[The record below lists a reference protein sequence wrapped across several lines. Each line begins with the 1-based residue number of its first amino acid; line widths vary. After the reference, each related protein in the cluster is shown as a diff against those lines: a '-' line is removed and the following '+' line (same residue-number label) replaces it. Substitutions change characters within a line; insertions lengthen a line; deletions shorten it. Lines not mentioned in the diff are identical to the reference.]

1 MNHLSFV
8 ISSIIRQKGESQ
20 KAGNSRKIRLAL
32 LSCYLRS
39 EIRLFALL
47 PTIWYLS
54 SNEKRIILKITI
66 FMHPVIKE
74 QLRLAFV
81 CL

>member
-8 ISSIIRQKGESQ
+8 ISSIITQKGESQ